1 MGGNSEVESG
11 RKVNS
16 MEEIIKINQND
27 QGEAQV
33 SARDLHQA
41 LNVKA
46 RFNDWITRMIEYG
59 FAEGVDFYSF
69 LSKTSNGG
77 RPSIE
82 YNLTIS
88 TAKEIAMLQ
97 RNEKGKQVRN
107 YFIQLEERYK
117 ELASDPSYQMALGL
131 KASQQ
136 LLEHKD
142 KIIAEM
148 KPKALFADA
157 VSASQT
163 SILVGELAKLL
174 KQNGIDTG
182 ANRLFTWLRENG
194 YLIRRK
200 GTDYNMPT
208 QKSMEMGLFEIKEH
222 NHINSNGVNVTT
234 KTPKVTG
241 KGQQYFINKFL
252 QAA

>member
-1 MGGNSEVESG
+1 
-11 RKVNS
+11 
-16 MEEIIKINQND
+16 MEEIIKINQNE

-33 SARDLHQA
+33 SARDLHKA

-59 FAEGVDFYSF
+59 FTEGVDFYSF

-77 RPSIE
+77 RPSVE

-88 TAKEIAMLQ
+88 MAKEVAMLQ

-107 YFIQLEERYK
+107 YFIQVEERYK

>member
-1 MGGNSEVESG
+1 
-11 RKVNS
+11 
-16 MEEIIKINQND
+16 MEEIIKINQNE

-33 SARDLHQA
+33 SARELHKELGVKKRFSAWFEQYQEMYVEGTDWTVVPGGTTVNNGGNGA
-41 LNVKA
+41 VRTVSDFSLTVDMAKNVA
-46 RFNDWITRMIEYG
+46 MM
-59 FAEGVDFYSF
+59 
-69 LSKTSNGG
+69 SKT
-77 RPSIE
+77 
-82 YNLTIS
+82 
-88 TAKEIAMLQ
+88 
-97 RNEKGKQVRN
+97 EKSQKIRD
-107 YFIQLEERYK
+107 YFIQVEKRYK

>member
-1 MGGNSEVESG
+1 
-11 RKVNS
+11 
-16 MEEIIKINQND
+16 MEEIIKINQNN

-33 SARDLHQA
+33 SARELYKELGVKKRFSAWFEQYQEMYVEGTDWTVVPGGTTVNNGGNGAVRTVSDFSLTVDMA
-41 LNVKA
+41 KNVA
-46 RFNDWITRMIEYG
+46 MM
-59 FAEGVDFYSF
+59 
-69 LSKTSNGG
+69 SKT
-77 RPSIE
+77 
-82 YNLTIS
+82 
-88 TAKEIAMLQ
+88 
-97 RNEKGKQVRN
+97 EKSQKIRD
-107 YFIQLEERYK
+107 YFIQVEKRYK

-222 NHINSNGVNVTT
+222 SHINSNGVNVTT

>member
-1 MGGNSEVESG
+1 
-11 RKVNS
+11 
-16 MEEIIKINQND
+16 MEEIIKINQNE
-27 QGEAQV
+27 QGEARV
-33 SARDLHQA
+33 NARDLHDA

-59 FAEGVDFYSF
+59 FTEGIDFYSF
-69 LSKTSNGG
+69 LSKTKNGG
-77 RPSIE
+77 RPSVE

-88 TAKEIAMLQ
+88 MAKEVAMLQ

-107 YFIQLEERYK
+107 YFIQVEERYK
-117 ELASDPSYQMALGL
+117 QLASDPSYQMALGL

-182 ANRLFTWLRENG
+182 ANRLFTWLRDNG

-208 QKSMEMGLFEIKEH
+208 QKSMEIGLFEIKEH

>member
-1 MGGNSEVESG
+1 MQ
-11 RKVNS
+11 
-16 MEEIIKINQND
+16 EIIKINQNN

-33 SARDLHQA
+33 SARELYKELGVKKRFSAWFEQYQEMYVEGTDWTVVPGGTTVNNGGNGA
-41 LNVKA
+41 LRTVSDFSLTVDMAKNVA
-46 RFNDWITRMIEYG
+46 MM
-59 FAEGVDFYSF
+59 
-69 LSKTSNGG
+69 SKT
-77 RPSIE
+77 
-82 YNLTIS
+82 
-88 TAKEIAMLQ
+88 
-97 RNEKGKQVRN
+97 EKSQQIRD
-107 YFIQLEERYK
+107 YFIQVEKRYK
-117 ELASDPSYQMALGL
+117 QLASDPSYQMALGL

-208 QKSMEMGLFEIKEH
+208 QKSMGMGLFEIKEH

-252 QAA
+252 QTA

>member
-1 MGGNSEVESG
+1 
-11 RKVNS
+11 
-16 MEEIIKINQND
+16 MEEIIKINQNN

-33 SARDLHQA
+33 SARELYQA
-41 LNVKA
+41 LEIKKSY
-46 RFNDWITRMIEYG
+46 RFSQWFETNSKHLIENED
-59 FAEGVDFYSF
+59 FTSVDTTTVVNNGAI
-69 LSKTSNGG
+69 KT
-77 RPSIE
+77 IQD
-82 YNLTIS
+82 YLLTVDAAKQIS
-88 TAKEIAMLQ
+88 LMSGT
-97 RNEKGKQVRN
+97 EKGKQVRM
-107 YFIQLEERYK
+107 YFIEVEKRYK
-117 ELASDPSYQMALGL
+117 QLASDPSYQMALGL

-182 ANRLFTWLRENG
+182 ANRLFTWLRESG

>member
-1 MGGNSEVESG
+1 
-11 RKVNS
+11 
-16 MEEIIKINQND
+16 
-27 QGEAQV
+27 
-33 SARDLHQA
+33 
-41 LNVKA
+41 
-46 RFNDWITRMIEYG
+46 
-59 FAEGVDFYSF
+59 
-69 LSKTSNGG
+69 
-77 RPSIE
+77 
-82 YNLTIS
+82 
-88 TAKEIAMLQ
+88 MLQ

-107 YFIQLEERYK
+107 YFIQVEERYK

>member
-1 MGGNSEVESG
+1 
-11 RKVNS
+11 
-16 MEEIIKINQND
+16 MEEIIKINQNE

-33 SARDLHQA
+33 SARDLHKA

-59 FAEGVDFYSF
+59 FTEGVDFYSF

-107 YFIQLEERYK
+107 YFIQVEERYK

-157 VSASQT
+157 VDTSEN
-163 SILVGELAKLL
+163 SILVGQLAKMLR
-174 KQNGIDTG
+174 QNGVNIG
-182 ANRLFTWLRENG
+182 QNRLFSWLRQHE
-194 YLIRRK
+194 YLGVRGEQR
-200 GTDYNMPT
+200 NLPT
-208 QKSMEMGLFEIKEH
+208 QKSVDLEVME
-222 NHINSNGVNVTT
+222 T
-234 KTPKVTG
+234 KTRTVNNPDGSVRTTNTPKITG
-241 KGQQYFINKFL
+241 KGQIYFVNKFL
-252 QAA
+252 NNKGDVA

>member
-1 MGGNSEVESG
+1 
-11 RKVNS
+11 
-16 MEEIIKINQND
+16 MEEIIKINQNE
-27 QGEAQV
+27 QGETRV
-33 SARDLHQA
+33 SARDLHKA

-59 FAEGVDFYSF
+59 FTEGIDFYSF
-69 LSKTSNGG
+69 LSKTQNGG
-77 RPSIE
+77 RPSVE

-88 TAKEIAMLQ
+88 MAKEVAMLQ
-97 RNEKGKQVRN
+97 RNEKGKEVRN
-107 YFIQLEERYK
+107 YFIQVEDRYK
-117 ELASDPSYQMALGL
+117 KLANDPSYQMALGL
-131 KASQQ
+131 KASQL

-157 VSASQT
+157 VAT
-163 SILVGELAKLL
+163 SHTSVLVGELAKIL
-174 KQNGIDTG
+174 KQNGVDTG
-182 ANRLFTWLRENG
+182 ATRLFSWLRDNG
-194 YLIRRK
+194 YLIRRS

-208 QKSMEMGLFEIKEH
+208 QKSMELGLFEIKETS
-222 NHINSNGVNVTT
+222 IARSNGSVTVS

>member
-1 MGGNSEVESG
+1 
-11 RKVNS
+11 
-16 MEEIIKINQND
+16 MEGIIKINQNE

-33 SARDLHQA
+33 SARELHKELGVKKRFSAWFEQYQEMYVEGTDFTSVLSGTVVNNGA
-41 LNVKA
+41 VRRLQDYSLSVDMAKNVA
-46 RFNDWITRMIEYG
+46 MM
-59 FAEGVDFYSF
+59 
-69 LSKTSNGG
+69 SKT
-77 RPSIE
+77 
-82 YNLTIS
+82 
-88 TAKEIAMLQ
+88 
-97 RNEKGKQVRN
+97 EKSQQIRD
-107 YFIQLEERYK
+107 YFIQVEKRYK
-117 ELASDPSYQMALGL
+117 QLASDPSYQMALGL

-252 QAA
+252 QVA

>member
-11 RKVNS
+11 RKVNN
-16 MEEIIKINQND
+16 MEEIIKINQNE

-33 SARDLHQA
+33 SARDLHKA

-107 YFIQLEERYK
+107 YFIQVEERYK

-131 KASQQ
+131 KASQL
-136 LLEHKD
+136 LLEQKD
-142 KIIAEM
+142 QIIAEM

-157 VSASQT
+157 VAT
-163 SILVGELAKLL
+163 SHTSVLVGELAKIL
-174 KQNGIDTG
+174 KQNGVDTG
-182 ANRLFTWLRENG
+182 ATRLFSWLRDNG

-208 QKSMEMGLFEIKEH
+208 QKSMELGLFEIKETS
-222 NHINSNGVNVTT
+222 IARSNGSVTVS